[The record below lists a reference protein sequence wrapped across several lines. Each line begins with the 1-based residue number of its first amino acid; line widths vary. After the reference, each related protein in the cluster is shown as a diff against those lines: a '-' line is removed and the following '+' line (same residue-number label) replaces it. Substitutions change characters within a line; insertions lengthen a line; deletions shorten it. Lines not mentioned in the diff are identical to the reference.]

1 MKQAGKAAG
10 AGRLLTPVAMAILW
24 LAGAA
29 GGFAAESAASTHAGG
44 GEAPFLNAWLL
55 LGPCQGGEDLGLETD
70 FIDEANAMPRASLT
84 MFWLSSTGAAQEEPR
99 HVLNGQGDRPKPVVA
114 IDNVCAW
121 PNLMRLRDGTLVA
134 TIHNQPSHL
143 QQPADVECW
152 ISQDGGARWTR
163 RGVPAPRDDADAARG
178 MFAAG
183 AAPNG
188 DLVVLST
195 GHAIESHQGYHMGI
209 VV

>member
-1 MKQAGKAAG
+1 M
-10 AGRLLTPVAMAILW
+10 RMCLPLVL
-24 LAGAA
+24 
-29 GGFAAESAASTHAGG
+29 
-44 GEAPFLNAWLL
+44 
-55 LGPCQGGEDLGLETD
+55 
-70 FIDEANAMPRASLT
+70 LT
-84 MFWLSSTGAAQEEPR
+84 MFWLSSTGTAQEEPR
-99 HVLNGQGDRPKPVVA
+99 HVVNGQGERPQPVVA

-121 PNLMRLRDGTLVA
+121 PHRMRLRDGTLVA

-152 ISQDGGARWTR
+152 ISQDGGAHWTR
-163 RGVPAPRDDADAARG
+163 RGVPAPRDDAGAARG

-195 GHAIESHQGYHMGI
+195 GHAKTLASKPDWGPVTPTWISRSSELNARGRRRAMRESSRGRAGRPAHNLGQSVSECGHTLWRTIE
-209 VV
+209 